1 MLPVTIKHA
10 LALYVG
16 PVDWFALRFSAI
28 AHIAACP
35 PTMANGQSFSLR
47 CLWFQPIRMP
57 TTSRALFYAGTFIY
71 RIASRNNQF
80 ASLMLQKFGMHKDKL
95 LKCMSNS
102 NVWATQMYEQLK
114 CMSNLNAFTQLN
126 FAKRASSKIVLGH
139 FVGLE
144 QFRKY
149 STKFFFFVKKN
160 EILKFS

>member
-1 MLPVTIKHA
+1 
-10 LALYVG
+10 
-16 PVDWFALRFSAI
+16 
-28 AHIAACP
+28 
-35 PTMANGQSFSLR
+35 
-47 CLWFQPIRMP
+47 
-57 TTSRALFYAGTFIY
+57 
-71 RIASRNNQF
+71 
-80 ASLMLQKFGMHKDKL
+80 
-95 LKCMSNS
+95 
-102 NVWATQMYEQLK
+102 MYEQLK